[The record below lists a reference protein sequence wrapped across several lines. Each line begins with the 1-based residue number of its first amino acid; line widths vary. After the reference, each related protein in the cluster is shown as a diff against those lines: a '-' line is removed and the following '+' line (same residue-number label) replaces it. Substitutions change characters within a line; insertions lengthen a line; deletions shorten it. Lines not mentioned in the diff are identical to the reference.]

1 MKTKCV
7 VAIIRESQLNQV
19 IEALRDASIPG
30 VTVTRIRGYGEYV
43 NTFTRDTLE
52 ENVKLEIFVSEHE
65 VNDVINP
72 ILNHAGTE
80 SQGDGIVAVLDVD
93 ELFRVRDRSSLS

>member
-1 MKTKCV
+1 MKIKCV
-7 VAIIRESQLNQV
+7 LAIIRESQLNQV

-30 VTVTRIRGYGEYV
+30 VTVTRIKGYGEYV

-65 VNDVINP
+65 VKDVVRP
-72 ILNHAGTE
+72 ILNNAGTD
-80 SQGDGIVAVLDVD
+80 SQGDGIVAVFDVD
-93 ELFRVRDRSSLS
+93 ELYRIRDRKSIA